1 MRSSL
6 VFTLACVLLQARA
19 ADIPAH
25 QEVILPG
32 LHAYAEKSIAAGEE
46 IAFRVSSSVPYRLT
60 VVKLGPD
67 PENRDNDPVL
77 ETFRINKP
85 TPQPIHPGSYIHVS
99 KGLPHDRELT
109 ELTLDCWIRPFSLTG
124 WQGLITQHDYPEQS
138 GIGLF
143 LCPNWFLGL

>member
-77 ETFRINKP
+77 ENVP
-85 TPQPIHPGSYIHVS
+85 YQQANASAHS
-99 KGLPHDRELT
+99 
-109 ELTLDCWIRPFSLTG
+109 
-124 WQGLITQHDYPEQS
+124 S
-138 GIGLF
+138 GILYTREQGTAA
-143 LCPNWFLGL
+143 